1 MGARALDRAVHDL
14 HGPLTVIRGL
24 CAGLERCDLRAER
37 RRTVAL
43 IDAEVMRLA
52 RGLAGLVA
60 PAAPPVVTQKYSSLS
75 RGLNAPSSG
84 RANAVAPT
92 ASLAASSPASSSV
105 PASALNSWSAF
116 GLAIE
121 NACWTS
127 APRSEADGLV
137 SVITAVVGLRA
148 SQLL

>member
-1 MGARALDRAVHDL
+1 MPKV
-14 HGPLTVIRGL
+14 
-24 CAGLERCDLRAER
+24 
-37 RRTVAL
+37 
-43 IDAEVMRLA
+43 
-52 RGLAGLVA
+52 
-60 PAAPPVVTQKYSSLS
+60 PV
-75 RGLNAPSSG
+75 G
-84 RANAVAPT
+84 RKPV
-92 ASLAASSPASSSV
+92 SSSSV
-105 PASALNSWSAF
+105 PASALNSSSAF